1 MHSVRQLSIEVR
13 SHARPLLISSCS
25 RSSIAVMRFLLPQ
38 TMYNIFD
45 FSCRLGLLQTRC
57 TPSTACLCY
66 ASRSHVV
73 SMTNQEQNV
82 SFQSLTKTSTVPT
95 SISHLQRH
103 PYPAIGRLQKSRPPP
118 ALEAFEHLFFP
129 ARAAQRPNDQFAAML
144 ASFVQLRLDNCS
156 ESASDATLTDAGR
169 CPNPTESS
177 E

>member
-1 MHSVRQLSIEVR
+1 MHSVRHLSIEVR
-13 SHARPLLISSCS
+13 THARPLLISSCS

-38 TMYNIFD
+38 AMYNIVD

-57 TPSTACLCY
+57 TPVLPVWY
-66 ASRSHVV
+66 ASVSHAV

-82 SFQSLTKTSTVPT
+82 SFQSLTKTSTVLT

-103 PYPAIGRLQKSRPPP
+103 PYPAIGRLQQSRPPP

-144 ASFVQLRLDNCS
+144 ASFVQLRLANCS

>member
-1 MHSVRQLSIEVR
+1 MHSVRHLSIEVR
-13 SHARPLLISSCS
+13 THA
-25 RSSIAVMRFLLPQ
+25 
-38 TMYNIFD
+38 
-45 FSCRLGLLQTRC
+45 LLQTRC
-57 TPSTACLCY
+57 TPVLPVWY
-66 ASRSHVV
+66 ASVSNAV

-103 PYPAIGRLQKSRPPP
+103 PYPAIGRLQQSRPPP

-129 ARAAQRPNDQFAAML
+129 ARAAQRPNDRFAAML
-144 ASFVQLRLDNCS
+144 ASFVQLRLANCS